1 MQSIFVLSQ
10 VILTSLRVISVL
22 TPFSTITLYFVVVPV
37 IQYPLG
43 FRVPSSFV
51 VPPTEAPVFVIRT
64 SPSLTSKIVCPFS
77 AVSPDVFAAF
87 FFVFGCLPFSS
98 FSLGSKVLFWT
109 LLPSLDSACFSGF
122 SSVNP
127 EIPPPGFS
135 RHFLFCAQCSQH
147 FRPGTDAQRQCKRGS
162 SHTPL
167 PLFLHSFPFLSCLTS
182 ALFADKWSLTL

>member
-43 FRVPSSFV
+43 FRVPSSFA

-109 LLPSLDSACFSGF
+109 LLPPLDSACFSGF

-135 RHFLFCAQCSQH
+135 RYFLFCIQCSKH
-147 FRPGTDAQRQCKRGS
+147 FRPGTDAQR
-162 SHTPL
+162 
-167 PLFLHSFPFLSCLTS
+167 
-182 ALFADKWSLTL
+182 